1 MRSSVALA
9 IMAFIPGLAHSRG
22 LPKRQNFPNE
32 FNPSPSSGFDDP
44 TSQVADPAFGTFIQA
59 GYQGPMDSQ
68 IDPELTGPVDLVRSG
83 TLNDVVNATYT
94 FPLYSGQSTKNKT
107 YWFIVT
113 DTSDEGN
120 SRQLGINF
128 SSKLKFCN
136 QGMVEGGQTSAE
148 SVTLVNNTIAGRSGM
163 VDFTP
168 VRNIVPGSPQAF
180 PPKSF
185 QPGSVGDANYSPLIE
200 IKNAGKEIW
209 NAPIIAFDVDDAYLN
224 QFCNGVPDDM
234 SADFYSKVHDQV
246 VAICPANETVTYKTI
261 HGFSFGKA
269 VLYII
274 GDSSDPL
281 PATID
286 GGTYAPRMKQIE
298 FGGDDS
304 FGSCVERIFVNT
316 NGHTNADL
324 PPGAPNNETH
334 HPFRQG
340 LNSAILG
347 EGKDSRPF
355 FPLLSFHV
363 QPS

>member
-1 MRSSVALA
+1 MRSSAALA
-9 IMAFIPGLAHSRG
+9 IMAFVPGLAHSRG
-22 LPKRQNFPNE
+22 LPKRQFPNE

-44 TSQVADPAFGTFIQA
+44 TLQVADPAFGTHIQA
-59 GYQGPMDSQ
+59 GYQGPMASD
-68 IDPELTGPVDLVRSG
+68 IDLELVGPVNLVRSG
-83 TLNDVVNATYT
+83 TLNDAVNTTYT
-94 FPLYSGQSTKNKT
+94 FPLYSGQSTRNKT

-120 SRQLGINF
+120 SKQLGINF
-128 SSKLKFCN
+128 SSKMRFCN
-136 QGMVEGGQTSAE
+136 QAIEKGGQTSAE
-148 SVTLVNNTIAGRSGM
+148 SVSIVNNTIAGRSGM
-163 VDFTP
+163 VDFSP
-168 VRNIVPGSPQAF
+168 VRTIVPGSPEAF

-185 QPGSVGDANYSPLIE
+185 QPGSVGDENYSPLVE
-200 IKNAGKEIW
+200 ISNAGGEIW
-209 NAPIIAFDVDDAYLN
+209 NAPIIAFDVDEAYLN
-224 QFCNGVPDDM
+224 QFCNGVPDNM

-246 VAICPANETVTYKTI
+246 VAICPANQTVTYKTI
-261 HGFSFGKA
+261 HGFSFGKT

-281 PATID
+281 PATLD
-286 GGTYAPRMKQIE
+286 GGTYAPRMKSIE

-304 FGSCVERIFVNT
+304 FLSCVERIFVNT

-340 LNSAILG
+340 LSSAILG
-347 EGKDSRPF
+347 EGKDSRPSS
-355 FPLLSFHV
+355 PLLSLHI